1 MEKINHKK
9 IAVKTLLIVLF
20 ALLFILIFNSWGNI
34 RQLYNGNNPPFS
46 VWIANSFKAKNLIL
60 LIFYG
65 AYFYYRNYMMQRRS
79 VLKQKVVAEQNEMWD
94 KAQ

>member
-46 VWIANSFKAKNLIL
+46 VWLANSFKVKNLGIL
-60 LIFYG
+60 VGYG
-65 AYFYYRNYMMQRRS
+65 AYFYYRNYMM
-79 VLKQKVVAEQNEMWD
+79 LFT
-94 KAQ
+94 